1 MAGRSTPTRPRRTEV
16 APSAAART
24 VRMGT
29 STARGVIGATVLG
42 SGIAFLDGTVVNVA
56 LPAIARDLHAGVAGL
71 QWTVDSYLI
80 TLTSLMLLGGS
91 LGDIYGRR
99 WLFVAGLAGFGA
111 SSALCALAPTI
122 GVLIAARAVQGMAGG
137 PPPAR
142 RPPLPSSPV

>member
-1 MAGRSTPTRPRRTEV
+1 SGPSIDRMAGRSTPTRPRRTEV

-29 STARGVIGATVLG
+29 GTARWVIGATVLG

-56 LPAIARDLHAGVAGL
+56 LPAIARNLDAGVAGL

-91 LGDIYGRR
+91 LGDLYGRR
-99 WLFVAGLAGFGA
+99 QIGRA
-111 SSALCALAPTI
+111 SCRER
-122 GVLIAARAVQGMAGG
+122 V
-137 PPPAR
+137 
-142 RPPLPSSPV
+142 

>member
-29 STARGVIGATVLG
+29 ASARWVIGATVLG

-56 LPAIARDLHAGVAGL
+56 LPAIARNLHAGVAGL

-99 WLFVAGLAGFGA
+99 RLFVAGLAAFGA
-111 SSALCALAPTI
+111 SSACCALALTL
-122 GVLIAARAVQGMAGG
+122 GVLV
-137 PPPAR
+137 
-142 RPPLPSSPV
+142 

>member
-29 STARGVIGATVLG
+29 STARWVIGATVLG

-56 LPAIARDLHAGVAGL
+56 LPAIAHDLHAGGAGL

-91 LGDIYGRR
+91 LGALSGRR
-99 WLFVAGLAGFGA
+99 RLFVAG
-111 SSALCALAPTI
+111 
-122 GVLIAARAVQGMAGG
+122 
-137 PPPAR
+137 
-142 RPPLPSSPV
+142 